1 MIISDMEYLEQY
13 FSAENHDQTT
23 QNQLLS
29 AAIPRMSTSTKGLK
43 RSLSD
48 FQSNGSRRPPLPPK
62 TSLGAN
68 SNPKGGNLGR
78 ANSGE
83 IANKINKFEQ
93 LAKQGSPP
101 REDIQKGEII
111 FFFHIKRLKVVVIL
125 NFLTATIFFA
135 GLWFYKDGLRS
146 PSTPPPRSRSNSLS
160 PSPVGQSTT
169 SLPAIC
175 VQVNKN

>member
-1 MIISDMEYLEQY
+1 MHEFMMISDMEYLEQY
-13 FSAENHDQTT
+13 FSAENHEQTT

-111 FFFHIKRLKVVVIL
+111 FFFI
-125 NFLTATIFFA
+125 
-135 GLWFYKDGLRS
+135 
-146 PSTPPPRSRSNSLS
+146 
-160 PSPVGQSTT
+160 
-169 SLPAIC
+169 
-175 VQVNKN
+175 

>member
-1 MIISDMEYLEQY
+1 MMISDMEYLEPY
-13 FSAENHDQTT
+13 FSAENHEQTT
-23 QNQLLS
+23 QNQLILS
-29 AAIPRMSTSTKGLK
+29 APRMSTTKGLK

-62 TSLGAN
+62 TSVGAN
-68 SNPKGGNLGR
+68 THTKGGNLGR

-101 REDIQKGEII
+101 REDIQKG
-111 FFFHIKRLKVVVIL
+111 
-125 NFLTATIFFA
+125 
-135 GLWFYKDGLRS
+135 LWFYKDGLRS

-160 PSPVGQSTT
+160 PSPVLGHQSTS

-175 VQVNKN
+175 VQVNKQKIEKYKQTAATIVGYHVLKKLM